1 MIDIVVRGG
10 GVVLYSIAVERP
22 RPFRFYTAQET
33 CRNNRREVTSEIH
46 YKYNVRTR
54 RHSVLTIVIIINNN
68 NRFYINTVRFRSR
81 ISARYDETFVSL
93 GPTQ

>member
-1 MIDIVVRGG
+1 MAVRG
-10 GVVLYSIAVERP
+10 GVVLHSIAIERP
-22 RPFRFYTAQET
+22 RPFRFYTARET

-68 NRFYINTVRFRSR
+68 NNRFYINTVRFRSR
-81 ISARYDETFVSL
+81 ISETSVSL